1 MYLPLFLA
9 INKHKAMAHEIATI
23 NDKNVATIKDN
34 VNLFDGSV
42 VNISVFMFYG
52 MYVQRKL
59 CTVNVKITRCA
70 LE

>member
-42 VNISVFMFYG
+42 VNISLFMY
-52 MYVQRKL
+52 L
-59 CTVNVKITRCA
+59 ILWNVCST
-70 LE
+70 

>member
-1 MYLPLFLA
+1 MYLPLCLA

-42 VNISVFMFYG
+42 VNISLFMY
-52 MYVQRKL
+52 L
-59 CTVNVKITRCA
+59 ILWNVCST
-70 LE
+70 